1 MVNSYVINCT
11 CSAVSVKHPLG
22 IKNIFSDKTRCLL
35 CNAKSGSFS
44 KNLIQLS
51 QSTDGADPQ
60 WEWVLQKID
69 DYPEPVLKI
78 EAREEIPKLQCLKF
92 QNLV

>member
-1 MVNSYVINCT
+1 MYSPEKNPLRFQNFGKVVNSYVINCT

-51 QSTDGADPQ
+51 QSTDRADP
-60 WEWVLQKID
+60 VGVG
-69 DYPEPVLKI
+69 P
-78 EAREEIPKLQCLKF
+78 PK
-92 QNLV
+92 N